1 MGTSSMG
8 NTAGKESSVCSSN
21 KSNGRTYSSLKELGS
36 KLFLSNKYS
45 NCYWKIIE
53 RSKDR
58 IILLKTERH
67 HILPKGLH
75 LFPEFKSFH
84 ENPWNLAKLTLREHF
99 ICHRLLIKMTY
110 GKAKMSC
117 AYALKRLTS
126 TNKNSHEYEI
136 AKKILIKLYK
146 EFGGPAKGH
155 IHSEESKRKIS
166 DSNKGRICS
175 NQVRKNMSIAATG
188 KKLSDKTK

>member
-1 MGTSSMG
+1 
-8 NTAGKESSVCSSN
+8 
-21 KSNGRTYSSLKELGS
+21 
-36 KLFLSNKYS
+36 
-45 NCYWKIIE
+45 
-53 RSKDR
+53 
-58 IILLKTERH
+58 
-67 HILPKGLH
+67 
-75 LFPEFKSFH
+75 
-84 ENPWNLAKLTLREHF
+84 
-99 ICHRLLIKMTY
+99 
-110 GKAKMSC
+110 MSC